1 MSLYS
6 GFFHSSFM
14 ASIQEFW
21 LVMVEAAD
29 RMATSPLPPSVLAII
44 CTCLAPISGVEEA
57 ERWTMRPAGAMAE
70 SKLITLM
77 PRSIGLLADRHE
89 RVGVVG
95 RDDDAVDLLRDLRV
109 DHGDLLFRGRLGGGG
124 VDDLDAA
131 EFLGGLLGA
140 VGAGVEIAVAEVLHD
155 HARCACRRHAPAG
168 DDCRSRERER
178 CAAGNLQ

>member
-44 CTCLAPISGVEEA
+44 CTCLAPISGVEDA
-57 ERWTMRPAGAMAE
+57 ERWTIRPAGATAE

-77 PRSIGLLADRHE
+77 PRS
-89 RVGVVG
+89 
-95 RDDDAVDLLRDLRV
+95 
-109 DHGDLLFRGRLGGGG
+109 
-124 VDDLDAA
+124 AA
-131 EFLGGLLGA
+131 FLPTGTSASASFAEMMMPSTFWAICASITAICSSA
-140 VGAGVEIAVAEVLHD
+140 VGLAEAV
-155 HARCACRRHAPAG
+155 
-168 DDCRSRERER
+168 
-178 CAAGNLQ
+178 